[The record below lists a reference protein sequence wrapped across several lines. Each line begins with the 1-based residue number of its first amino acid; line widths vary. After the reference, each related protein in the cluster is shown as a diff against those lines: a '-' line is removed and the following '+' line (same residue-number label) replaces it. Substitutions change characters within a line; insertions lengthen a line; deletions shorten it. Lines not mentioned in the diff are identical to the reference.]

1 MDRKKWIYGGVAV
14 VLLILIVWAVS
25 TAPQTPTAADS
36 SGAARVMSYEDNTLT
51 EERDGRTVW
60 TLTAK
65 QLEVDLDTQD
75 ASMHGIEGTFY
86 SEDGRTLTL
95 KADEGH
101 MDHETR
107 DVVLTGSVNAVMS
120 DGANLT
126 ANELKWTAAA
136 GELAAAGDAQ
146 IAREDLRATGDRITS
161 TDEFRQ
167 FRITGNARIEKGG
180 ETK

>member
-75 ASMHGIEGTFY
+75 ASMYGIEGTFY

-126 ANELKWTAAA
+126 ANELPPRGSWPPQATRRSRGRISARRATA
-136 GELAAAGDAQ
+136 
-146 IAREDLRATGDRITS
+146 LRAQMNSGS
-161 TDEFRQ
+161 S
-167 FRITGNARIEKGG
+167 ASP
-180 ETK
+180 ETHG